1 MIFGNIT
8 QEKTYAFLPEDLKE
22 CFAYAKEHD
31 LASYEKGCH
40 PIDGERLFVNVV
52 EYETTRPENRFW
64 EAHRNYLDVH
74 LMLAGQEQIDLNFIE
89 NMEQKEYVEKDDFL
103 PMDGAPNSHV
113 VLRPG
118 DFLICYPEDGHR
130 TAVAVNEPEKIKKA
144 IFKVRNDHKK
154 HIDPDTEANQRPWNA
169 GRSIPSALRA
179 GLPFAAGRRQG
190 EKKI

>member
-31 LASYEKGCH
+31 LASYEKGSH

-52 EYETTRPENRFW
+52 EYETTQPENRFW

-74 LMLAGQEQIDLNFIE
+74 LMLNGQEQLDLNFIE

-103 PMDGAPNSHV
+103 PMDGEPNSHA
-113 VLRPG
+113 VLRAG

-130 TAVAVNEPEKIKKA
+130 TAVAVNESEKIKKA
-144 IFKVRNDHKK
+144 IFKVRIDH
-154 HIDPDTEANQRPWNA
+154 
-169 GRSIPSALRA
+169 
-179 GLPFAAGRRQG
+179 
-190 EKKI
+190 